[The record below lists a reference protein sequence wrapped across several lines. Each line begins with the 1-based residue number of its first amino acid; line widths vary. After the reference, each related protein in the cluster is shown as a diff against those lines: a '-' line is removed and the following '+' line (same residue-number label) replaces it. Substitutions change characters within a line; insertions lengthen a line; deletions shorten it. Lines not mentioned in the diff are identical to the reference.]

1 MRYNLLYAAVL
12 YTGSNTNRVPAADV
26 TTVTNSNKLYVSS
39 ISTGEAE
46 YYRSYWQ
53 SNWAGPENPNC
64 QGNYTEPVA
73 AYFTLQNIFLL
84 MRSIVALNIR
94 LRNNKV

>member
-26 TTVTNSNKLYVSS
+26 TIVKNSNKLYVSS

-53 SNWAGPENPNC
+53 SNWAGARDTKLAGQLHRTGSC
-64 QGNYTEPVA
+64 VFYASKYISVKQTK
-73 AYFTLQNIFLL
+73 
-84 MRSIVALNIR
+84 RKSI
-94 LRNNKV
+94 